1 MTITIKV
8 SEKTQQEMSEFF
20 EDFKREKTPAYA
32 KFQADDA
39 DTVVTLYESGKAV
52 FQGKDADLSSRFW
65 VEREKYY
72 NPLKNVEVTNSDDKK
87 ADKKKEYVDPKIYNS
102 TSIGS
107 DEVGTGDYFGPIVVT
122 AAYVE
127 KNQIS
132 YKRN

>member
-1 MTITIKV
+1 MRHNEKERLHAPFFYDKIYMRWKHMTITIKV

-65 VEREKYY
+65 VEREKY
-72 NPLKNVEVTNSDDKK
+72 
-87 ADKKKEYVDPKIYNS
+87 
-102 TSIGS
+102 
-107 DEVGTGDYFGPIVVT
+107 
-122 AAYVE
+122 
-127 KNQIS
+127 
-132 YKRN
+132 